1 MEENIKLI
9 DLVIEIIDARAPL
22 STRNPDI
29 DTLSVGKFR
38 MILLNKSDMSDK
50 NDNIKWC
57 NYFESKGI
65 KCIEVNSK
73 TGLGIKGID
82 KTIKEVCKEKIE
94 RDRKRGILNR
104 PIRCMIVGIPN
115 VGKSTLMNALVG
127 ERLSIIT
134 SKAQTTRH
142 RIMGIVNGDD
152 FQIVYTDTP
161 GIVNPHYKLHEQM
174 MGFVNS
180 ALEDADLF
188 ILVTEIG
195 ETFKNQEVLAKII
208 RSETPVILVI
218 NKIDL
223 SDQQT
228 INDKIAYWRNQIP
241 RAIIIPASATEHFN
255 IDNIFDNILDLLPEN
270 PPYFP
275 KDELTDRSMR
285 FFVSEII
292 REKLLLFY
300 QKEIPYSCE
309 VAVESYEEKEG
320 VDNIRAVIFVER
332 ESQKAILIG
341 HQGKSIK
348 KVGIEAR
355 KDIEEFT
362 GKRCFLNLY
371 IKVLKDWR
379 NSDRALKQF
388 GYESE

>member
-1 MEENIKLI
+1 MHKAGFVNII
-9 DLVIEIIDARAPL
+9 G
-22 STRNPDI
+22 N
-29 DTLSVGKFR
+29 
-38 MILLNKSDMSDK
+38 
-50 NDNIKWC
+50 
-57 NYFESKGI
+57 
-65 KCIEVNSK
+65 
-73 TGLGIKGID
+73 
-82 KTIKEVCKEKIE
+82 
-94 RDRKRGILNR
+94 
-104 PIRCMIVGIPN
+104 PN
-115 VGKSTLMNALVG
+115 VGKSTFMNALVG
-127 ERLSIIT
+127 EKLSIIT

-174 MGFVNS
+174 MHFVNS

-188 ILVTEIG
+188 LLVTEIG
-195 ETFKNQEVLAKII
+195 ETFKNQEVLARII
-208 RSETPVILVI
+208 RSSTPVILVI

-228 INDKIAYWRNQIP
+228 IRDKMAYWQSQIP
-241 RAIIIPASATEHFN
+241 RAIIVPASATERFN
-255 IDNIFDNILDLLPEN
+255 IDTIFDHIIEQLPEN

-292 REKLLLFY
+292 REKLLLYY

-309 VAVESYEEKEG
+309 VAVESYEEKDG
-320 VDNIRAVIFVER
+320 IDNIRAIIFVER
-332 ESQKAILIG
+332 ESQRAILIG
-341 HQGKSIK
+341 HKGMSIK

-362 GKRCFLNLY
+362 GKKCFLNLY

-379 NSDRALKQF
+379 NSDRALRQF
-388 GYESE
+388 GYETD

>member
-1 MEENIKLI
+1 MHKAGFVNII
-9 DLVIEIIDARAPL
+9 G
-22 STRNPDI
+22 N
-29 DTLSVGKFR
+29 
-38 MILLNKSDMSDK
+38 
-50 NDNIKWC
+50 
-57 NYFESKGI
+57 
-65 KCIEVNSK
+65 
-73 TGLGIKGID
+73 
-82 KTIKEVCKEKIE
+82 
-94 RDRKRGILNR
+94 
-104 PIRCMIVGIPN
+104 PN

-142 RIMGIVNGDD
+142 RIMGIVNGED
-152 FQIVYTDTP
+152 FQIIYTDTP
-161 GIVNPHYKLHEQM
+161 GIVNPHYKLHQQM
-174 MGFVNS
+174 MGVVYN

-188 ILVTEIG
+188 LLVTEVG
-195 ETFKNQEVLAKII
+195 ETLKNQELLSKII
-208 RSETPVILVI
+208 LSNTPVILVI

-223 SDQQT
+223 SDQQQVT
-228 INDKIAYWRNQIP
+228 EKINYWQNIIP
-241 RAIIIPASATEHFN
+241 RAVVIPASATERFN
-255 IDNIFDNILDLLPEN
+255 IDAIFDHIMQVLPEN

-292 REKLLLFY
+292 REKLLLYY

-320 VDNIRAVIFVER
+320 VDSIRAIIYVER
-332 ESQKAILIG
+332 ESQRAILIG

-362 GKRCFLNLY
+362 GKKCFLNLY
-371 IKVLKDWR
+371 VKVMKDWR

-388 GYESE
+388 GYETSD